1 MSKETLLTITPELNN
16 ERADKAIIS
25 LLPSLSR
32 SFIQQ
37 LITEGAVTVDGKS
50 ISKNR
55 LVKSGEVVGVFLPHI
70 SEQTIKA
77 ENLPLDIVYEDDDL
91 IVINKNKGMVV
102 HPAAGNFS
110 GTLVNALL
118 YHRGGNL
125 STVNGDKR
133 PGIVHRLDKDTS
145 GLLIVAKNN
154 TAHSSLAQQIKEHTF
169 KREYRAVVIGNI
181 KDDSGTIDV
190 PLGRSGRDRKK
201 RAVSAINSKN
211 AITHFEVLERYNG
224 YTYVKLSLET
234 GRTHQIRVHMA
245 YRGNPV
251 AGDTVYGGK
260 KNKCGLS
267 GQCLHAA
274 LIGFNHPRTGEYIEI
289 ESALPEYF
297 QDFLRRIR

>member
-1 MSKETLLTITPELNN
+1 KETLHTIPPELDN

-25 LLPSLSR
+25 LLPTLSR

-37 LITEGAVTVDGKS
+37 LIKDGAVTVDGKK

-55 LVKSGEVVGVFLPHI
+55 LVKNGEIFKVILPQI
-70 SEQTIKA
+70 NALITEA
-77 ENLPLDIVYEDDDL
+77 EDLPLDIVYEDDDFL
-91 IVINKNKGMVV
+91 VVNKQKGMVV

-154 TAHSSLAQQIKEHTF
+154 TAHENLAQQIKEHTL

-181 KDDSGTIDV
+181 KDDSGTIDL
-190 PLGRSGRDRKK
+190 PLGRSSKDRKK
-201 RAVSAINSKN
+201 RAVKTTGAKN
-211 AITHFEVLERYNG
+211 AVTHFEVLERFNG
-224 YTYVKLSLET
+224 YTYVKLNLET
-234 GRTHQIRVHMA
+234 GRTHQIRVHMS

-251 AGDTVYGGK
+251 AGDTVYGGR
-260 KNKCGLS
+260 KNRCGLL
-267 GQCLHAA
+267 GQCLHAS

-289 ESALPEYF
+289 ESVLPEYF
-297 QDFLRRIR
+297 LDFLRRIR